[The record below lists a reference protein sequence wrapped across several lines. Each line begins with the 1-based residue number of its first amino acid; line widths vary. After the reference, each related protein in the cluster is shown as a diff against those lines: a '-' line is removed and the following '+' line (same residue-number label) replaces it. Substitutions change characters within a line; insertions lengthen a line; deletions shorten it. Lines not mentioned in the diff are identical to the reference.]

1 MDIIIWIG
9 AAITLVGFAAILWSL
24 LAVLRL
30 RRQGLD
36 DAQMRT
42 RLARIVPLNI
52 GALMLSMLGLMM
64 VVVGI
69 ILS

>member
-1 MDIIIWIG
+1 MDIVIWTG
-9 AAITLVGFAAILWSL
+9 AAITLAGFAAILWSL
-24 LAVLRL
+24 LAVMRL
-30 RRQGLD
+30 RRRGLD
-36 DAQMRT
+36 DAQMRA
-42 RLARIVPLNI
+42 RLARVVPLNI

>member
-1 MDIIIWIG
+1 MDIVIWIG

-24 LAVLRL
+24 IAVLRL

-36 DAQMRT
+36 DAQMRA
-42 RLARIVPLNI
+42 RLARVVPLNI

>member
-9 AAITLVGFAAILWSL
+9 AAIALVGFAAILWSL

-36 DAQMRT
+36 DAQMRA
-42 RLARIVPLNI
+42 RLARVVPLNI

>member
-1 MDIIIWIG
+1 MELVVWIG
-9 AAITLVGFAAILWSL
+9 AAITVAGFAAIIWSI

-30 RRQGLD
+30 RRSGLED
-36 DAQMRT
+36 SAMRD
-42 RLARIVPLNI
+42 RLQKIVPLNI

-64 VVVGI
+64 VVVGV

>member
-1 MDIIIWIG
+1 MEIVIWIG
-9 AAITLVGFAAILWSL
+9 AAITAAGFAAILWSL

-30 RRQGLD
+30 RRQGLE
-36 DAQMRT
+36 DAEMRA
-42 RLARIVPLNI
+42 RLARVVPLNI

>member
-1 MDIIIWIG
+1 MELVVWIG
-9 AAITLVGFAAILWSL
+9 AVITVVGFAAILLSL
-24 LAVLRL
+24 VKVMRL
-30 RRQGLD
+30 RRRGLD
-36 DAQMRT
+36 DAEMRAQLQ
-42 RLARIVPLNI
+42 RVVPLNI

>member
-36 DAQMRT
+36 DAQMRA
-42 RLARIVPLNI
+42 RLARVVPLNI

>member
-1 MDIIIWIG
+1 MEIVIWIG
-9 AAITLVGFAAILWSL
+9 AAITAAGFAAILWSL

-30 RRQGLD
+30 RRQGLE
-36 DAQMRT
+36 DAEMRA
-42 RLARIVPLNI
+42 RLARVVPLNI

-64 VVVGI
+64 VVVGL

>member
-1 MDIIIWIG
+1 MGIVIWIG
-9 AAITLVGFAAILWSL
+9 AAITLAGFAAILWSL
-24 LAVLRL
+24 LAVMRL

-36 DAQMRT
+36 DAQMRA
-42 RLARIVPLNI
+42 RLARVVPLNI

>member
-1 MDIIIWIG
+1 MDIVIWIG
-9 AAITLVGFAAILWSL
+9 AAITLAGFAAILWSL
-24 LAVLRL
+24 LAVMRL

-36 DAQMRT
+36 DAQMRA
-42 RLARIVPLNI
+42 RLARVVPLNI
-52 GALMLSMLGLMM
+52 WALMLSMLGLMM